1 MPDNSTYA
9 NTLYNMSSAPNTSST
24 GQNLKMAGAV
34 GANALR
40 SYGAKTMSQGAA
52 NLYDMLVNQ
61 GRMDPRLLARQ
72 QAQNSVYTQRQQ
84 NMAQGAAARGG
95 TGFGGFNQAMMS
107 AISNAGQNRDQNLR
121 YQDIADSYARNQRN
135 LGILNENVIQ
145 PSLSYSGMGQ
155 SQSNADRSRKDQQYA
170 TGSGIASDIIGIWA
184 K

>member
-1 MPDNSTYA
+1 MATTDTYA
-9 NTLYNMSSAPNTSST
+9 DTLYNVSSAPNKSST

-40 SYGAKTMSQGAA
+40 SYGARTMAQGGA
-52 NLYDMLVNQ
+52 NLYEMLVNQ
-61 GRMDPRLLARQ
+61 GRMDPRILARQ
-72 QAQNSVYTQRQQ
+72 QAQNSIFTQRQQ
-84 NMAQGAAARGG
+84 TMAQGNAARRG
-95 TGFGGFNQAMMS
+95 TGGGGLNEALQSAMAS
-107 AISNAGQNRDQNLR
+107 AGQNRDQNLR

-170 TGSGIASDIIGIWA
+170 TGAGIASDVIGLFT
-184 K
+184 